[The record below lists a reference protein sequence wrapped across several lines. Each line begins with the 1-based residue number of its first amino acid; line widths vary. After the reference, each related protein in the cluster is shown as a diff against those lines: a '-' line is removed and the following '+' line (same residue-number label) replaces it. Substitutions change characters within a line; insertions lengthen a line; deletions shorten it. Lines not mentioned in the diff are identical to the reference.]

1 MPVIDAPKGSEVF
14 DYEAKTTARLAC
26 RFVAH
31 TQARSRDD
39 AARYRHEAL
48 AVVLRVTEPA
58 LSVLCWERLRKP
70 YAGAWALPSGA
81 VEPAET
87 LGACVARQLATKV
100 DVAEIAHLEQL
111 ETRSAPD
118 RDPSQRTIA
127 TAYLGV
133 LPITANPRLPER
145 AGWLDTATLPP
156 MAFDH
161 ASVIGSAVDRLRS
174 KLSYSNLGF
183 ALAPAEFTIAQ
194 LRDIY
199 STALGRDISATN
211 LQRVLQRRGQLEP
224 AGRTAHST
232 SAGGRPAALFQF
244 SHRQLEITDPF
255 AVLRPSHGSQ

>member
-1 MPVIDAPKGSEVF
+1 VTPTPSEIP
-14 DYEAKTTARLAC
+14 
-26 RFVAH
+26 
-31 TQARSRDD
+31 DD

-48 AVVLRVTEPA
+48 GVVLRVTQPA
-58 LSVLCWERLRKP
+58 LSVLCWQRSRQP
-70 YAGAWALPSGA
+70 YAGAWALPSGP
-81 VEPAET
+81 VEPGET
-87 LGACVARQLATKV
+87 LGACVARQLASQV

-111 ETRSAPD
+111 ETRSGPD

-133 LPITANPRLPER
+133 VPVTAHPRLPEN
-145 AGWLDTATLPP
+145 AGWLDASALPP

-161 ASVIGSAVDRLRS
+161 ASVVGSAVERLRS

-224 AGRTAHST
+224 TGDTAHS
-232 SAGGRPAALFQF
+232 SRAGGRPAALFRF
-244 SHRQLEITDPF
+244 SHRQLEITDQF
-255 AVLRPSHGSQ
+255 AVLRPPDL